1 MSRAAP
7 PEKRTPPMVGRGRK
21 TAAKIPVRNYVGSSQ
36 SSTFPFR
43 RNGFDHKLSE
53 QIGRVCLV
61 ARSKRDRQLHYE
73 VVVLQ
78 KRKAR
83 ILPNEHFFTR
93 RLGLSGN

>member
-1 MSRAAP
+1 
-7 PEKRTPPMVGRGRK
+7 MVGRGRK
-21 TAAKIPVRNYVGSSQ
+21 TPAKIPVRSYVGLSQ

-43 RNGFDHKLSE
+43 RNDFDHKLSE

-78 KRKAR
+78 KRGFKALVL
-83 ILPNEHFFTR
+83 IWIHVDNTLGS
-93 RLGLSGN
+93 RLEEIVGH